1 MSKKGAKKGKQAP
14 SRQQQQQAAAA
25 RRRPSDAGSPAGT
38 SAGSTGRAA
47 ESGQPPVTAAPEV
60 RQAGSVHH
68 YLDVSAV
75 RIQEWLARTPD
86 LKFRRGAS
94 VMLSA
99 ATGRDAWPDEQLPP
113 GMHWNTEAG
122 DLDGVVSVV
131 ADQEIAEADVAGRLA
146 DAAREIGQVLRR
158 SLPHC
163 HIQAVTGTGD
173 SYAAAYHA
181 IDQARRDGDFL
192 LDSPPAPAEAILA
205 KPCDQC
211 RDAPAEQADI
221 EIVGREKAEDLCAE
235 CAERVSAAGG
245 TKGSWEQHSPR
256 PERRMKA
263 ALQAAGMDGALF
275 PDDFSQLAE
284 AGRRANDDAATQLA
298 LVYADGNRVGAFLSE
313 AAAHARDHGT
323 PAKADIVPALD
334 TATLAALADAII
346 GCFASFQRTPVL
358 AHIAGGDDLMVSV
371 PAGYAW
377 PFVRGLLAA
386 FGERI
391 AAAADWPAPVRGR
404 LPSMSAGI
412 VFHHQS
418 APFPDVVRLAKDQLV
433 AAKACTQGTAPS
445 VAFLDLTA
453 DGGRPPASRRPLPL
467 ADLDKTATLLT
478 GIAAL
483 PQSHRQTLVAL
494 QRLSEETDAAG
505 ADGGRAETPAEAL
518 ARRVVDLGYP
528 PLWEAVSGPGA
539 GAQDVREEL
548 ESNPAARSALRGVL
562 DLARWWPPS
571 EVPAEVAALHRGNS
585 SNAGIRQE
593 VPA

>member
-1 MSKKGAKKGKQAP
+1 VSKKGAKKGKPAP

-25 RRRPSDAGSPAGT
+25 RRRPSGAASRTGTPPDPAGWP
-38 SAGSTGRAA
+38 AA
-47 ESGQPPVTAAPEV
+47 SGQPPVTTAPEV
-60 RQAGSVHH
+60 RRDGPARH

-99 ATGRDAWPDEQLPP
+99 ATGRDAWPDERLPP

-122 DLDGVVSVV
+122 DLDGVVSVI
-131 ADQEIAEADVAGRLA
+131 ADQEIAEAEVAARLA
-146 DAAREIGQVLRR
+146 DAAREIGQVLRG

-173 SYAAAYHA
+173 SYAAAY
-181 IDQARRDGDFL
+181 QAMEQRRRDGDFVL
-192 LDSPPAPAEAILA
+192 GAPPAPAEMVLA

-211 RDAPAEQADI
+211 RDAPAERADI
-221 EIVGREKAEDLCAE
+221 EIVGREKREDLCAE
-235 CAERVSAAGG
+235 CADRVRAAGG
-245 TKGSWEQHSPR
+245 TKGGWERRSPR
-256 PERRMKA
+256 PERRMKG

-284 AGRRANDDAATQLA
+284 AGRRAYDDAATQLA

-313 AAAHARDHGT
+313 AAAHARLHGT

-334 TATLAALADAII
+334 NATLAALADAII
-346 GCFASFQRTPVL
+346 RCFAPGQRMPVL

-377 PFVRGLLAA
+377 PFARSLLTA

-391 AAAADWPAPVRGR
+391 AAAAGWPAPVRTR

-412 VFHHQS
+412 VFHHLS
-418 APFPDVVRLAKDQLV
+418 APFPDVVRLARDQLA

-445 VAFLDLTA
+445 VAFLDLIA
-453 DGGRPPASRRPLPL
+453 DGGSVPASRRPLPL
-467 ADLDKTATLLT
+467 ADLDQGATLLT
-478 GIAAL
+478 RIAAL

-494 QRLSEETDAAG
+494 QRLSEETSAAA
-505 ADGGRAETPAEAL
+505 ADGGRAETPADAL

-528 PLWEAVSGPGA
+528 PLWEAVSGAEA
-539 GAQDVREEL
+539 GAPDVREEL
-548 ESNPAARSALRGVL
+548 RSNPAARSALRAVL
-562 DLARWWPPS
+562 DLARWWPPL
-571 EVPAEVAALHRGNS
+571 EPAAQGATLSRGNGS
-585 SNAGIRQE
+585 DAIRQE
-593 VPA
+593 VRA